1 MQSTLRGLA
10 RARQMLLTPSD
21 MDAVFRQLLRR
32 MAVEGRAP
40 LEDAHAAFLQRK
52 YGIRS
57 GSIRGDDLLRTWR
70 PAVLAHVELDDRMPR
85 VPNLAHLAD
94 LDAFFVPSLDWE
106 QRIGGGALR
115 IMLPMTCGEQTAEAA
130 ALERRVA
137 GRRYLTLGDQFSLTQ
152 ARPGRGYA
160 SMRIL
165 RSRGSGHGVDE
176 VIEMP
181 LHVSRPMASS
191 AWAVAAGAA
200 GATGAASPALS
211 SASPAWVGLCEGVL
225 KSMSAAQAFGVP
237 VLGEWSCGGG
247 QFYRSPTQLR
257 AYLQLAAS
265 EQQGVPASDAVPPP
279 SSSSAAGPRPSPVVV
294 LLADAGS
301 QSNPVVALHYCKT
314 LKLLEDWGYEAR
326 VGWWGQEAKA
336 DEGGPG
342 DVDEMLLSHGA
353 GTNEGGGARRVLAE
367 SVMRWIT
374 RAEFEELLSPE
385 AEARV
390 ERWRS
395 ETGFVS
401 MAESVDWELLRLP

>member
-1 MQSTLRGLA
+1 MQSALRGLA

-70 PAVLAHVELDDRMPR
+70 PAVLANVELDDRMPR
-85 VPNLAHLAD
+85 VPNLAHSAD

-115 IMLPMTCGEQTAEAA
+115 IMLPTMTCGEQTAEAA

-137 GRRYLTLGDQFSLTQ
+137 GRRYLTLGDQFSLSQ

-165 RSRGSGHGVDE
+165 RSRGSGQGIDE

-181 LHVSRPMASS
+181 LHVSRPTASS
-191 AWAVAAGAA
+191 ARV
-200 GATGAASPALS
+200 GATGAASPEPP

-257 AYLQLAAS
+257 AYLQLAAA
-265 EQQGVPASDAVPPP
+265 EQLGLPVSDAVSPP
-279 SSSSAAGPRPSPVVV
+279 SSSSPVVV

-301 QSNPVVALHYCKT
+301 PSNPVVALQYCKT

-342 DVDEMLLSHGA
+342 DVDELLQSHGA
-353 GTNEGGGARRVLAE
+353 GANEGGGARRVLAE
-367 SVMRWIT
+367 SMMRWIT
-374 RAEFEELLSPE
+374 RAEFEERLSPE

-395 ETGFVS
+395 QTGFVS
-401 MAESVDWELLRLP
+401 MAESVDWELLRLPKP